1 MAYNTSG
8 YVSIAED
15 EIRMGAANGKNV
27 AVGLETHAVT
37 DSITEDITFANKPIE
52 DLYRA
57 FETLF
62 LVYKM
67 YGVYKGYEF
76 VIHDYACFKAY
87 AESFNLTVESNDI
100 LGKLNTE
107 NKTDLISAINE
118 INTEVES
125 LKTSVSTDSIA
136 EQVEVVLNKRNGQ
149 AIEKVLLYYGYPIA
163 INGVWSVEGAVN
175 IYRNYDV
182 VILGDK
188 YQSSDHP
195 EHESTAAIIQRLL
208 EVAPNT
214 RIVGYVPIGLDTSW
228 EDSNLPM
235 DELKLRVNQWNDIGA
250 HGIFLDEFGYD
261 YFVTRERQN
270 EIVNYC
276 HDLGKFVFANSW
288 SYEYCFNPDPM
299 EISWIPDFYPNPNG
313 LAPVLNENDYYLC
326 ENLFYA
332 ADKLDNGDIDVECA
346 SVWRIDETLRYYTE
360 PRINGKSYYET
371 YGTKVCS
378 LDAIPSTY
386 NKTQQNI
393 MKTISI
399 IGASILNINS
409 VAFGDENWGSS
420 GSFEQWGLPDL
431 DLSTNGLNGVTVDT
445 RPYTRE
451 DGTENSFPYKWS
463 ANINGHNYSVTFDI
477 PDPDHRTW
485 VDGMRYASMDDAI
498 IENAWT
504 NVFTFQSDV
513 RIAQEKADM
522 AAAAAEEVKEL
533 MPTLVEAEKNMND
546 LINETTTKVDNA
558 IERLDSGLAD
568 LEVVT
573 SGFAFK
579 EVQW

>member
-1 MAYNTSG
+1 MPEFKLSFTAKDIDKKLT
-8 YVSIAED
+8 
-15 EIRMGAANGKNV
+15 EI
-27 AVGLETHAVT
+27 
-37 DSITEDITFANKPIE
+37 
-52 DLYRA
+52 
-57 FETLF
+57 ETLKN
-62 LVYKM
+62 LV
-67 YGVYKGYEF
+67 GE
-76 VIHDYACFKAY
+76 
-87 AESFNLTVESNDI
+87 TP
-100 LGKLNTE
+100 
-107 NKTDLISAINE
+107 IS
-118 INTEVES
+118 
-125 LKTSVSTDSIA
+125 
-136 EQVEVVLNKRNGQ
+136 EQIELAFDKRNGKP
-149 AIEKVLLYYGYPIA
+149 IEKVLLYYGYPIA
-163 INGVWSVEGAVN
+163 INEVWSVENAVN
-175 IYRNYDV
+175 IYRNYDI
-182 VILGDK
+182 VILGDT
-188 YQSSDHP
+188 YQTP
-195 EHESTAAIIQRLL
+195 EHPVYANTVAIIRRLA
-208 EVAPNT
+208 EVAPNV
-214 RIVGYVPIGLDTSW
+214 RVVGYVPIGLDASW

-261 YFVTRERQN
+261 YCVTRERQN

-276 HDLGKFVFANSW
+276 HNLGKFVFANSW
-288 SYEYCFNPDPM
+288 SYEYCFNPNPM

-326 ENLFYA
+326 ENLFYTA
-332 ADKLDNGDIDVECA
+332 EKLDNGDIDVECA

-360 PRINGKSYYET
+360 PRIDGKSYYAT

-420 GSFEQWGLPDL
+420 GNFEQWDLPDL
-431 DLSTNGLNGVTVDT
+431 DLSTNSLNGVTVNT
-445 RPYTRE
+445 RPYTKE
-451 DGTENSFPYKWS
+451 DGIEDSFPYKWS

-513 RIAQEKADM
+513 RIAQEKAET
-522 AAAAAEEVKEL
+522 AVTAAEEVKNEIEEV
-533 MPTLVEAEKNMND
+533 MPTLLEAEKNIND
-546 LINETTTKVDNA
+546 LINDATTT
-558 IERLDSGLAD
+558 IEDATKQLEAGLAD

-573 SGFAFK
+573 AGFAFK